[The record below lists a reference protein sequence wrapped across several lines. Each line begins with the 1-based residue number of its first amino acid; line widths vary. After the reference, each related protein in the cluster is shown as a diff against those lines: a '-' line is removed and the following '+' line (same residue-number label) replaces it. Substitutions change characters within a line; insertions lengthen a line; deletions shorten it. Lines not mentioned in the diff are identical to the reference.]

1 MQISTSYRLKESS
14 LEGVPVWPLLPTAEK
29 VLCGFLP
36 KVLLA
41 RGAILDFGGVVSEG
55 RNVRLVYLTGPRT
68 IGLGKRGSCVH
79 LFPAAERQKVS
90 TDVVSASLSPA
101 APSGIQGP
109 LAILYDVKS
118 LNPRTLTPCYCAGQK
133 ISLVFSVK

>member
-41 RGAILDFGGVVSEG
+41 RGAILDFGG
-55 RNVRLVYLTGPRT
+55 
-68 IGLGKRGSCVH
+68 SC
-79 LFPAAERQKVS
+79 
-90 TDVVSASLSPA
+90 
-101 APSGIQGP
+101 
-109 LAILYDVKS
+109 
-118 LNPRTLTPCYCAGQK
+118 
-133 ISLVFSVK
+133 